1 MTENKILTA
10 IYDAVDQINNQ
21 NESPILE
28 KHPEKVLFGKGGSL
42 DSLDLVNLVVAI
54 EQNIENSFDRSIVL
68 ANEDAM
74 SKKNSPFR
82 TIGTLAD
89 YIVELLDQDPNAASD
104 GNPLHPNQTT
114 ITH

>member
-1 MTENKILTA
+1 MSENKILTA

-21 NESPILE
+21 NERFLIE
-28 KHPEKVLFGKGGSL
+28 KRPEEVLFGKGGSL
-42 DSLDLVNLVVAI
+42 DSLDLVNLVVSI
-54 EQNIENSFDRSIVL
+54 EHNIEDSFDTSIVL

-82 TIGTLAD
+82 TIDTLAD
-89 YIVELLDQDPNAASD
+89 YIAELLNQEPNDASE

-114 ITH
+114 INH